1 MDFEEGDIGLAGGCF
16 GRGVCVPV
24 PEKNGLGLGHPFLSL
39 NWSDVCKDGFSTKK
53 RSVSIVR
60 EFVSQSDTAISPLKI
75 FLEPIL
81 T

>member
-24 PEKNGLGLGHPFLSL
+24 TEKKTKKNGHPFLSL
-39 NWSDVCKDGFSTKK
+39 NCSDVCKDGFSTKK
-53 RSVSIVR
+53 RRVSIVR
-60 EFVSQSDTAISPLKI
+60 EFVSQSDTAISPPKI
-75 FLEPIL
+75 CLEPIQ